1 MFVKIHRV
9 PGFSDTLQYVSRN
22 DDRDEAPQIF
32 SQHIQATEAKAI
44 AEEMKQQASKSRAK
58 TPCYHF
64 SLSLPKPDIQAG
76 KATTKLWA
84 ALAQDFLKGMKLG
97 ENQAVGY
104 LHTDT
109 TYTDNT
115 TVRPHIHIIANRVK
129 DDGKAVKS
137 SFDVFR
143 AQKVVRDL
151 EAQYGLSPEP
161 SSWEIPHYEKY
172 KYKKLDYEKEN
183 AAKQTAPASTATEP
197 THKRE
202 QRQQQ
207 RQRQRPRQQLEL

>member
-1 MFVKIHRV
+1 MFAKIHRV

-32 SQHIQATEAKAI
+32 SQHVQSTEPKAI
-44 AEEMKQQASKSRAK
+44 ADEMTQQASHSRAK

-76 KATTKLWA
+76 KATPKLWA
-84 ALAQDFLKGMKLG
+84 TLAQEFLEGMKLG
-97 ENQAVGY
+97 NNQAVGY

-109 TYTDNT
+109 TYTDNQT
-115 TVRPHIHIIANRVK
+115 IRPHIHIIANRVK

-143 AQKVVRDL
+143 AQRIARNL
-151 EAQYGLSPEP
+151 ETKYGLSAEP
-161 SSWEIPHYEKY
+161 SSWEIPHREKY
-172 KYKKLDYEKEN
+172 KRKKLQYKEQD
-183 AAKQTAPASTATEP
+183 ATTPAPAKP
-197 THKRE
+197 KRE
-202 QRQQQ
+202 QRQRQLQ
-207 RQRQRPRQQLEL
+207 RHLTRPQLEL